1 MADIQ
6 YHERAGKPKL
16 AYRHHPGN
24 GPTLVFL
31 PGYMSDMEGAKA
43 AAIMAY
49 AEAEN
54 RGCLLLDYAGCGQ
67 SDGDF
72 EEQTLTGWRDDVL
85 DLVNAHV
92 LGPAVFVGS
101 SMGGWLMLLCA
112 LAAPERVAALVGIA
126 AAPDFTDWGFTQA
139 EKLSILRDG
148 RLEQPSDY
156 ADSPTVTTRAFFESG
171 EASRLL
177 GTTIAIDC
185 PVRLIHGQADRD
197 VPWEYSVRLARQL
210 RSDDVHVMLVKDG
223 DHRLSRVADI
233 ARLLAQL
240 EWLLDSLEEG

>member
-1 MADIQ
+1 MAEIQ
-6 YHERAGKPKL
+6 FHDRVDKPRL
-16 AYRHHPGN
+16 AYRHHQGR

-31 PGYMSDMEGAKA
+31 PGYMSDMSGSKA
-43 AAIMAY
+43 EAIIAY
-49 AEAEN
+49 AEAEG
-54 RGCLLLDYAGCGQ
+54 RGCLLLDYAGCGE
-67 SDGDF
+67 SGGDF
-72 EEQTLTGWRDDVL
+72 EAQRLTDWRDDVL
-85 DLVNAHV
+85 DLVNALV
-92 LGPAVFVGS
+92 LGPVVLVGS

-139 EKLSILRDG
+139 EKLAILRDG

-156 ADSPTVTTRAFFESG
+156 ADTPTITTRRFFESG
-171 EASRLL
+171 EASRML

-185 PVRLIHGQADRD
+185 PVRLIHGQNDRD

-210 RSDDVHVMLVKDG
+210 RSADVHVMLVKDG
-223 DHRLSRVADI
+223 DHRLSRIADI
-233 ARLLAQL
+233 ARMLAQL